1 MVAWKEEF
9 LNKKIINFFNIPMAM
24 VNLAIALV
32 SAVAFYKKHPLLVI
46 IVIFIVLGLQIVY
59 LNYKVSSLEHR
70 YSINESKI
78 TDKDQKITQLIETN
92 KTLRSAKNNAELD
105 VTNLQDLLTFISYS
119 NAEIEGIV
127 DKLTDSQGKIKLYQQ
142 IKKQ

>member
-1 MVAWKEEF
+1 
-9 LNKKIINFFNIPMAM
+9 MAM

-59 LNYKVSSLEHR
+59 LHYKVSSLEHR

-78 TDKDQKITQLIETN
+78 TDKDQKITRLTETN
-92 KTLRSAKNNAELD
+92 EKLRLDKNNVELD
-105 VTNLQDLLTFISYS
+105 VTNLQDLLAFISFS
-119 NAEIEGIV
+119 NSEVKETV
-127 DKLTDSQGKIKLYQQ
+127 DKLTDSQGQINQYQK

>member
-1 MVAWKEEF
+1 
-9 LNKKIINFFNIPMAM
+9 MAM

>member
-1 MVAWKEEF
+1 MD
-9 LNKKIINFFNIPMAM
+9 M

>member
-1 MVAWKEEF
+1 
-9 LNKKIINFFNIPMAM
+9 MAM

-46 IVIFIVLGLQIVY
+46 IIFFIVLGLQIVY
-59 LNYKVSSLEHR
+59 LNYKVSLLENR

-78 TDKDQKITQLIETN
+78 TDKDQKITQLTETN
-92 KTLRSAKNNAELD
+92 KKLRLDKNDVELD
-105 VTNLQDLLTFISYS
+105 VTNLQDLLAFISYS

-127 DKLTDSQGKIKLYQQ
+127 DKLTDSQGKLKLYQQ
-142 IKKQ
+142 IKNNKGRD

>member
-1 MVAWKEEF
+1 
-9 LNKKIINFFNIPMAM
+9 MAM

-78 TDKDQKITQLIETN
+78 TDKNQKITQLIETN